1 MYFTRHYIAVTC
13 DTAGDC
19 TAYSSELCNG
29 HIRAVRYVIDS
40 STPIKST
47 ATITITAE
55 ASGLAV
61 LAITTSSSNRSLY
74 PVSPVNMSSDGAI
87 AYYTT
92 AANSVESQ
100 TAQIPIAQE
109 RLKVVVDGGGTGVT
123 GGGIYAYVG

>member
-1 MYFTRHYIAVTC
+1 MYVTRHYIAVTC

-19 TAYSSELCNG
+19 TDYTDELCNG
-29 HIRAVRYVIDS
+29 FIRAIRYVIDS
-40 STPIKST
+40 STPIAST

-55 ASGLAV
+55 GSGLAV
-61 LAITTSSSNRSLY
+61 LAITTSSSNRNLY

>member
-1 MYFTRHYIAVTC
+1 MYLTRHYIAVTC

-19 TAYSSELCNG
+19 TDYTDELCNG
-29 HIRAVRYVIDS
+29 FIRAIRYVVDS
-40 STPIKST
+40 STPIAST

-61 LAITTSSSNRSLY
+61 LAITTSSSSRNLY
-74 PVSPVNMSSDGAI
+74 PASPVNLSSDGAN

-92 AANSVESQ
+92 AAQ
-100 TAQIPIAQE
+100 AAQVQIAPIPISQE
-109 RLKVVVDGGGTGVT
+109 RMKIVVDGGGTGVT